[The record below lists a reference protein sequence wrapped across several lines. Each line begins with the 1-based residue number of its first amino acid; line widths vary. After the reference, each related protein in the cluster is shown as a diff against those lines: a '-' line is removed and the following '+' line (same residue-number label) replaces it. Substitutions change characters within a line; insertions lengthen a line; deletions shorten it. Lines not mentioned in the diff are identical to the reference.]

1 LKKQELEGTRGWMP
15 MGDGRGCGDLL
26 SDKEMYLRVA
36 VLYIYTPHAYH
47 IICLDI
53 LDGLCI

>member
-1 LKKQELEGTRGWMP
+1 MP
-15 MGDGRGCGDLL
+15 MGDGHGCGVLL
-26 SDKEMYLRVA
+26 SDKEMYLRIA

-53 LDGLCI
+53 LDGLYI